1 MSDSVSRC
9 GHVAIIGRPNVGK
22 STLVNHLIGVKL
34 SITSRKPQT
43 TRDRILGVATKGST
57 QLVFLDTPGIG
68 IRGQGRQIERYM
80 QKQALGALDG
90 VDVVVFLTDATSWT
104 PRDEAVLKHVAAH
117 DIPVVCA
124 MNKIDRI
131 ANKNELLPSLQTMS
145 ERYAFDAIV
154 PISALKSQGLDD
166 LCAELERKVPE
177 APWIFAKDEYTD
189 RSARFL
195 VSELV
200 REQLVRQLGDEL
212 PHRTAVTIE
221 SWEEDKKRTEI
232 DAVICVER
240 EGQKGIVLGSGGQR
254 LKAIGSESRTAIE
267 RLLQTHV
274 RLNLWV
280 SVRRGWTNNHDDMT
294 TLGYR

>member
-43 TRDRILGVATKGST
+43 TRDRILGVATRGST

-104 PRDEAVLKHVAAH
+104 PRDEAVLKHVGAH

-145 ERYAFDAIV
+145 QRYPFDAIV

-189 RSARFL
+189 RSTRFL

-221 SWEEDKKRTEI
+221 SWEEDKKCTEI

-254 LKAIGSESRTAIE
+254 LKAIGSQSRTAIE